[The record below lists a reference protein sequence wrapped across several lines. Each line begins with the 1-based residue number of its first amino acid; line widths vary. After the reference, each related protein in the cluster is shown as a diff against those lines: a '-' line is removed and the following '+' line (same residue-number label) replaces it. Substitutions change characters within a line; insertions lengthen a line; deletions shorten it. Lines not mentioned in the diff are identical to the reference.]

1 MNTTEGIS
9 TEQLL
14 DEIRRLQMELDQANE
29 SVDDKLD
36 KLEEAGFGVIDLS
49 RALEDARRRIASLE
63 EQLRNSEER
72 QMLENGVCKNCSD
85 SSLLSERYVIHRST
99 LVI

>member
-36 KLEEAGFGVIDLS
+36 KLEEAGFERSDALADAMLMMMETA
-49 RALEDARRRIASLE
+49 RAGCDGNGDKLGQGLARPGRL
-63 EQLRNSEER
+63 
-72 QMLENGVCKNCSD
+72 
-85 SSLLSERYVIHRST
+85 
-99 LVI
+99 

>member
-14 DEIRRLQMELDQANE
+14 DEIRRLQIELDQANE

-72 QMLENGVCKNCSD
+72 QMVENGV
-85 SSLLSERYVIHRST
+85 SSCRRTRTGET
-99 LVI
+99 LTRCGCTP